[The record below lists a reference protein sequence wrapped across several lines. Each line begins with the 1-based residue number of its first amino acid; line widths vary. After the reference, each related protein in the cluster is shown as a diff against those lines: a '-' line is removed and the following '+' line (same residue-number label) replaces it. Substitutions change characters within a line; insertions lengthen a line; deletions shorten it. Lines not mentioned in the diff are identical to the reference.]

1 MKKKLA
7 PIEKMWNEGEKIYD
21 NFASQFGFKFSTPRT
36 NTLELIS
43 ILNQKKEK
51 ELLLREM
58 MNEYI
63 SNLSDEQ
70 IVVKNKKLYSVSQ
83 KLTSI

>member
-1 MKKKLA
+1 MKTITKT
-7 PIEKMWNEGEKIYD
+7 EKMWNDGERIYD

-43 ILNQKKEK
+43 ILNSKKEK
-51 ELLLREM
+51 ELLLRVM

-70 IVVKNKKLYSVSQ
+70 IVVKGKKLYSVSQ
-83 KLTSI
+83 KLTLI